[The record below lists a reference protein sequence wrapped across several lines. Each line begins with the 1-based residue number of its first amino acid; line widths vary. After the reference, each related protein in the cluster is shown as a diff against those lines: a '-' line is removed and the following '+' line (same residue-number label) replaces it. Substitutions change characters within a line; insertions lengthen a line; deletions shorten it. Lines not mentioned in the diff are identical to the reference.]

1 MVDPLSILPTE
12 PALASLLEA
21 GGSDEEATLEA
32 DEIEESLDAVE
43 LAEEEIDDAVED
55 ALAELPAELEPT
67 EPGFAAPCGLT
78 SLAFGNV
85 Q

>member
-1 MVDPLSILPTE
+1 MVDPLSILPAE

-55 ALAELPAELEPT
+55 ALAELPAELEPID
-67 EPGFAAPCGLT
+67 PGLAAPCGLT
-78 SLAFGNV
+78 SLAFGKV